1 MFPFLGSVITNDVVH
16 ALGHSPVCHMLL
28 HIIVRKSISDSPP
41 ALISSP
47 GMLSTPADF
56 HLFSDLVA
64 ASTSVLSIGRLSSS
78 SMDVKFSTVGSPLA
92 S

>member
-1 MFPFLGSVITNDVVH
+1 MFPFLGSVITDDVVH
-16 ALGHSPVCHMLL
+16 ALGHSPACHILL
-28 HIIVRKSISDSPP
+28 HILVRKTISDSPP

-56 HLFSDLVA
+56 PLFSDLGA
-64 ASTSVLSIGRLSSS
+64 TSTSVLSIGRLSSC
-78 SMDVKFSTVGSPLA
+78 SMDVKFSTAGSPLA